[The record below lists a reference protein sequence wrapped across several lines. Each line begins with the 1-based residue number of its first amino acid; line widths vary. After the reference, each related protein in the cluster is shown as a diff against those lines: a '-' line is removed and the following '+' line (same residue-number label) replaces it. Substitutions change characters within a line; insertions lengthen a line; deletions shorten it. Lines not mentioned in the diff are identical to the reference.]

1 MDGDLEND
9 ADGAHATDRRF
20 EQIVRRTAHNNCAV
34 PIEQLETHDG
44 AADEPP
50 VASRSMY
57 VGGKDAG
64 DALGIVRWQRGEG

>member
-1 MDGDLEND
+1 M
-9 ADGAHATDRRF
+9 
-20 EQIVRRTAHNNCAV
+20 CAV

-64 DALGIVRWQRGEG
+64 DALGIVRWQRGEGQAILGQKFDDIANSRAASYRYLRVR